1 MSWKLGRGRSQHVLV
16 KEQERR
22 TSQRRW
28 PRGEGGF
35 DERARKTCWEKEKHA
50 RASTA
55 CLLWAVLGMWGTW
68 QEMEVG
74 LGQAGA
80 GSPGGGVSISSE
92 GNKVPWTN
100 LGRGGLP
107 FRKVSLVAEGVEDG
121 PEGWAA
127 LWGSESGARPC
138 PKMLSRWLRE
148 ERPRG
153 SHETHGS

>member
-1 MSWKLGRGRSQHVLV
+1 
-16 KEQERR
+16 
-22 TSQRRW
+22 
-28 PRGEGGF
+28 
-35 DERARKTCWEKEKHA
+35 
-50 RASTA
+50 
-55 CLLWAVLGMWGTW
+55 
-68 QEMEVG
+68 MEVG

-92 GNKVPWTN
+92 GNKV
-100 LGRGGLP
+100 GRGGLP

-138 PKMLSRWLRE
+138 PKMLSPWLRE
-148 ERPRG
+148 ERSRG